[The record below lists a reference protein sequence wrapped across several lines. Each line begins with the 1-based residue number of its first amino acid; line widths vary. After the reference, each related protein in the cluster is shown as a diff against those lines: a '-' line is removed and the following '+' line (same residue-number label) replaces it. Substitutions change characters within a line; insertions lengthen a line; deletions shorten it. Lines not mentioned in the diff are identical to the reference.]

1 MQVSRRPVPPLLSPS
16 RQTSYPDQNERAR
29 TDAEPFA
36 SFSSRSRSLLRAV
49 SPRAASPALAPRV
62 CFDKRSLG
70 SASSPSRLAAVRHMP
85 DASVVR
91 NRSRRSAF
99 ADVDS
104 PSRPDDSHYPASPK
118 STLRHASTA
127 SSSPPSTHATGSCSR
142 TPTRDSPM
150 LRSPSRCSVANPA
163 QPSVAISRTEPDF
176 SFKTQP
182 SSHQR
187 SARPTNQSAPRG
199 KLAVKLI
206 EARSLSAPS
215 RASRPYVVVTF
226 DQNEFVSREPIDELA
241 GDAVGVAKPR
251 PTDAPAAGEP
261 TRVPPPATPSGTT
274 APETETMAVPIV
286 ATPNTSSSNGAGQEG
301 GAMPPGAAKSPSSA
315 LGRSLEEYRNGA
327 LSAGTV
333 REPPSSS
340 TSTTPA
346 APQSELQESAS
357 KAGPT
362 TERAERPTLRP
373 VDTNTGGRWQAS
385 DDPTTPTS
393 APKNGGMLGAPDDS
407 MAYNPTW
414 KHEVTLCVPLLVFS
428 SADMIEFC

>member
-1 MQVSRRPVPPLLSPS
+1 
-16 RQTSYPDQNERAR
+16 
-29 TDAEPFA
+29 
-36 SFSSRSRSLLRAV
+36 
-49 SPRAASPALAPRV
+49 
-62 CFDKRSLG
+62 
-70 SASSPSRLAAVRHMP
+70 MP

-99 ADVDS
+99 ADGDS
-104 PSRPDDSHYPASPK
+104 SSPPDESHYAASPQP
-118 STLRHASTA
+118 TLRHASTA
-127 SSSPPSTHATGSCSR
+127 SSSPPRSMTRPTGSCSR

-251 PTDAPAAGEP
+251 PADAPAAGEP

-286 ATPNTSSSNGAGQEG
+286 ATPNTSSSSDGSGQG
-301 GAMPPGAAKSPSSA
+301 VAMPPGAAKSPSSA

-327 LSAGTV
+327 LSAGTA
-333 REPPSSS
+333 REPPSS
-340 TSTTPA
+340 TPA
-346 APQSELQESAS
+346 PPQQSESQHESAS
-357 KAGPT
+357 KPVPTTT

-373 VDTNTGGRWQAS
+373 VDTNHTGGGWQAS

-414 KHEVTLCVPLLVFS
+414 KHEVTLCVSLSLVLFS
-428 SADMIEFC
+428 

>member
-1 MQVSRRPVPPLLSPS
+1 
-16 RQTSYPDQNERAR
+16 
-29 TDAEPFA
+29 
-36 SFSSRSRSLLRAV
+36 
-49 SPRAASPALAPRV
+49 
-62 CFDKRSLG
+62 
-70 SASSPSRLAAVRHMP
+70 
-85 DASVVR
+85 
-91 NRSRRSAF
+91 
-99 ADVDS
+99 
-104 PSRPDDSHYPASPK
+104 
-118 STLRHASTA
+118 
-127 SSSPPSTHATGSCSR
+127 
-142 TPTRDSPM
+142 M

-261 TRVPPPATPSGTT
+261 TRVPPPATPSGAT
-274 APETETMAVPIV
+274 APEAETMAVPIV
-286 ATPNTSSSNGAGQEG
+286 ATPNTSSGDGSGQG

-327 LSAGTV
+327 LSAGTA

-340 TSTTPA
+340 STAPA
-346 APQSELQESAS
+346 SQSESQESDS
-357 KAGPT
+357 KPGPTT

-373 VDTNTGGRWQAS
+373 VDTNTGGGWQAS

-414 KHEVTLCVPLLVFS
+414 KHEVTLCVHLFLPNIVS
-428 SADMIEFC
+428 MH